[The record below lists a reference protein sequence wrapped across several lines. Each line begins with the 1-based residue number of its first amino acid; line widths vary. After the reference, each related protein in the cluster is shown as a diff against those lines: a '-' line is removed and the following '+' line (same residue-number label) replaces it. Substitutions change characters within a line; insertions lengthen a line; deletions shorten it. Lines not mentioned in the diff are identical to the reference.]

1 MEKEGVRKG
10 ETEKQKESEKEREG
24 NRGRVRDG
32 KGERGSQQFEAPAPK
47 PCIFQP
53 VSFKTYKHQ
62 TDKPLL
68 YLLWTSIG
76 SSIGQIIHSYELI
89 GVIQFNL
96 RLAIVLWYP
105 PSFLCC
111 VTALHECE
119 ECERTPTYIPAT
131 QMAPYYLGLYSALLL
146 TRANREV
153 VHYVGNR
160 VPF

>member
-10 ETEKQKESEKEREG
+10 ETDKQKERERESEKEREG

-53 VSFKTYKHQ
+53 VSFKTYTHQ
-62 TDKPLL
+62 TDEALL

-76 SSIGQIIHSYELI
+76 SSIGQIINSYELI
-89 GVIQFNL
+89 DVIQLEFNL

-119 ECERTPTYIPAT
+119 ECERTPTY
-131 QMAPYYLGLYSALLL
+131 LLPKWHPI
-146 TRANREV
+146 T
-153 VHYVGNR
+153 
-160 VPF
+160 